1 MKRNKTKT
9 YTVSVTV
16 EASCQFEVEASNV
29 KQAKAKAKE
38 LAVQEG
44 RRQRAEGTNWKGIV
58 TPPNWRLP
66 NLRFGRGFI
75 PLLLS
80 VVGRRQKEEEVI

>member
-38 LAVQEG
+38 LAGELIQIEFDGECQSPDSEV
-44 RRQRAEGTNWKGIV
+44 
-58 TPPNWRLP
+58 LP
-66 NLRFGRGFI
+66 I
-75 PLLLS
+75 YDDA
-80 VVGRRQKEEEVI
+80 VEEE